1 MSNTRRHVGFYDHHM
16 WQSIDRR
23 AMELQ
28 ACTACGTVRY
38 PPGPACPHCLSL
50 EWDWRPV
57 CGRGTIMSWVT
68 FHRQYFDD
76 FPPPYNAVAV
86 RLAEGPIVVT
96 NLVGTAPSESWIGKE
111 VVLDYVEHGGRI
123 QHAARLAG

>member
-1 MSNTRRHVGFYDHHM
+1 MSKTRQHVGFYDRHM
-16 WQSIDRR
+16 WQSIERR

-28 ACTACGTVRY
+28 TCAACGTVRY

-57 CGRGTIMSWVT
+57 SGRGTIMSWVT

-86 RLAEGPIVVT
+86 RLVEGPIVVT
-96 NLVGTAPSESWIGKE
+96 NLIGTAPSESWIGKE
-111 VVLDYVEHGGRI
+111 VVLDYVDHDGRI
-123 QHAARLAG
+123 QHAVRVAG